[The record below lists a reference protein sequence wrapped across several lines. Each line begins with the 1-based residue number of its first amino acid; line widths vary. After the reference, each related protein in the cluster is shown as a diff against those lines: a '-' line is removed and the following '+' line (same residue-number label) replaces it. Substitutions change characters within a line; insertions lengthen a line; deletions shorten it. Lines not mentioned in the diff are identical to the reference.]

1 MITLKNKDTQQV
13 IGTLTPTQLQFLMD
27 RLEEESTTDHD
38 YWLNRAELEIL
49 KEDGADQELLTL
61 LEKAMGTGDEVEV
74 EWEISAD

>member
-49 KEDGADQELLTL
+49 KEDGADPELLTL
-61 LEKAMGTGDEVEV
+61 LEKAMDTGDEVEV

>member
-1 MITLKNKDTQQV
+1 MITLKNKDTQQI

-49 KEDGADQELLTL
+49 KEDGADPELLAL

>member
-49 KEDGADQELLTL
+49 KEDGADPELLTL

>member
-1 MITLKNKDTQQV
+1 MITLKNKDTQQI

-49 KEDGADQELLTL
+49 KEDGADPELLTL

>member
-1 MITLKNKDTQQV
+1 
-13 IGTLTPTQLQFLMD
+13 MD

-49 KEDGADQELLTL
+49 KEDGADPELLTL